1 MLIFQS
7 LSAADD
13 ELRAPLGGG
22 EEEGGG
28 GRRKGVAHCP
38 LLIEF
43 QTNSWSGEIHND
55 NWREID
61 GKENGKLMAS
71 NFHWRQLT
79 EGRRRGAGSNWSVH
93 TSRTKLAIKRALTG
107 VSISSRNWGIRSAQ
121 LKRNMSFLSFFSH
134 LKFACSLRHCR
145 WSSFFLFNYSC
156 AFFPFLLF
164 MGSCGRGEGVV

>member
-43 QTNSWSGEIHND
+43 QTNS
-55 NWREID
+55 
-61 GKENGKLMAS
+61 
-71 NFHWRQLT
+71 
-79 EGRRRGAGSNWSVH
+79 
-93 TSRTKLAIKRALTG
+93 
-107 VSISSRNWGIRSAQ
+107 
-121 LKRNMSFLSFFSH
+121 
-134 LKFACSLRHCR
+134 
-145 WSSFFLFNYSC
+145 
-156 AFFPFLLF
+156 
-164 MGSCGRGEGVV
+164 